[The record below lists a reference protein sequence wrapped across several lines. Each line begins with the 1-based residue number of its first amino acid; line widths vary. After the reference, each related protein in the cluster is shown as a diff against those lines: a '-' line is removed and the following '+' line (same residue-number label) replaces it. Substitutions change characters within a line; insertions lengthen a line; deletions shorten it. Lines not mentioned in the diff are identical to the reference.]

1 MPITIAE
8 EEKVHMLPPEVLDKI
23 RREREER
30 ERPSF
35 KIPLYL
41 PEIVD
46 EDFYQED
53 EKSVISRVVV
63 IDLM

>member
-1 MPITIAE
+1 
-8 EEKVHMLPPEVLDKI
+8 MLPPEVLDKI

-30 ERPSF
+30 EPPSF
-35 KIPLYL
+35 QIPLYL

>member
-1 MPITIAE
+1 
-8 EEKVHMLPPEVLDKI
+8 MLPPEVLDKI

>member
-1 MPITIAE
+1 MME
-8 EEKVHMLPPEVLDKI
+8 EEMIQMLPPEILDKI
-23 RREREER
+23 RREKEER
-30 ERPSF
+30 ERSSF
-35 KIPLYL
+35 QIPLYI
-41 PEIVD
+41 PEMIE